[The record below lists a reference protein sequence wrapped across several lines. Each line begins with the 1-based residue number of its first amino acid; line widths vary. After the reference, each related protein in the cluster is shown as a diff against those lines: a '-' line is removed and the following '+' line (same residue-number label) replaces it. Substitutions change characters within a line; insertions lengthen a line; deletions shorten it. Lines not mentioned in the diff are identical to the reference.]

1 MIYLVRTPKVVF
13 ERRTKSK
20 RFLVSMTTSMRLCVC
35 VYITAQR
42 GEYKWR
48 NSNFFSFSVL

>member
-35 VYITAQR
+35 VYITAQIKR
-42 GEYKWR
+42 KKIQVRR
-48 NSNFFSFSVL
+48 N

>member
-20 RFLVSMTTSMRLCVC
+20 RFLVSMTTSMMRLCVC
-35 VYITAQR
+35 VYITAQIKR
-42 GEYKWR
+42 KKIQVRR
-48 NSNFFSFSVL
+48 N